1 MCPLQRDHDQHGHGG
16 QVFRV
21 VVHLAQRRLL
31 PLRRGVATASAERVV
46 AVGGGPPD
54 GAHLG
59 HVRLLPPGGQ
69 RVDGAVHHVQ
79 RLDVPPA
86 ARGQRGLLLVRP
98 APAPLQIFDCGH
110 RRRVVGQRQV
120 RGDHGQPFRVRGG
133 APRRRLERR
142 HAEGLK
148 VLVLRSLHRLRARL
162 LHGGK
167 RPVGANEKDEEGGEE
182 EPVCHGVRSCL
193 VRIEFLLAS
202 ARALANLEE
211 F

>member
-1 MCPLQRDHDQHGHGG
+1 ANPKIASYSKPTFFFFFFFFLSHIQLFYSPSTGLPDADHGKDLLVCIMCPLQRDHDQHGHGG

-120 RGDHGQPFRVRGG
+120 RGDHGQPFRVR
-133 APRRRLERR
+133 
-142 HAEGLK
+142 
-148 VLVLRSLHRLRARL
+148 
-162 LHGGK
+162 
-167 RPVGANEKDEEGGEE
+167 
-182 EPVCHGVRSCL
+182 
-193 VRIEFLLAS
+193 
-202 ARALANLEE
+202 
-211 F
+211 